1 MAKKSADDG
10 PKTTKKAAAPTVVEK
25 DDEWAARLLEK
36 GRRDLEGGNKLVI
49 LDTMDFCIERDI
61 PFPRWLTDAFQ
72 LAMQNVSLLRCSWEE
87 VFGRLPIPK
96 GQKRKKQAKT
106 HRRDAELI
114 VPVALKVHEYR
125 ARKRGSDFA
134 NMAAD
139 IADKIPGVTE
149 SVVKRVYYNR
159 IKKDEKAWG
168 MIIQITEELG
178 RHWRKGGTD
187 PRAVIADLF
196 ARRPLNEI
204 SRRQITQLISH
215 KIEDS

>member
-1 MAKKSADDG
+1 VAKKSADG
-10 PKTTKKAAAPTVVEK
+10 PKTTKKAAAPTVVKK
-25 DDEWAARLLEK
+25 DDEWAARLLERD
-36 GRRDLEGGNKLVI
+36 RRALEGGDKLVI
-49 LDTMDFCIERDI
+49 LDAMDFCIQRDI

-72 LAMQNVSLLRCSWEE
+72 LAMQNVKLLHCSWEE

-106 HRRDAELI
+106 RRRDAELI
-114 VPVALKVHEYR
+114 VPVALKVREYR

-159 IKKDEKAWG
+159 IKKDEKTWE
-168 MIIQITEELG
+168 MLFRITEELG
-178 RHWRKGGTD
+178 RDWRKGGTD
-187 PRAVIADLF
+187 PKAVIADLF
-196 ARRPLNEI
+196 ARHPLNEI
-204 SRRQITQLISH
+204 FRRQITRLISH
-215 KIEDS
+215 KIENS